1 MQRFLAFTPIIL
13 FLKFPLF
20 LIFANLVPHR
30 FKVEDEKYAKDTAC
44 AWACIR
50 LDRLQQGYRFVHLMD
65 MKGQATQGLLFVK
78 IEKSLRP
85 VENVKI
91 IPVVAK

>member
-1 MQRFLAFTPIIL
+1 LRTSKADLA
-13 FLKFPLF
+13 
-20 LIFANLVPHR
+20 PHR
-30 FKVEDEKYAKDTAC
+30 FKVEDAKYAMDSAC

-65 MKGQATQGLLFVK
+65 MKGQPTDGLLFVK
-78 IEKSLRP
+78 IEKSLKP

-91 IPVVAK
+91 VPVGGK